1 MSRVF
6 KIDKTRDNVTT
17 EPRSSTGFKMIRP
30 VIIEFNTMKQT
41 SNTRKSFGR
50 VWFRYFQLY
59 SMTSKLTPACVN
71 IRWMRVN
78 MDTYAREHYHLVNQ
92 FTANM
97 VKDNEPDV
105 PQPGDLEWLTSHP
118 AVAGTGKAP
127 RTQLHMGQ
135 KKRKPQKYRPGTV
148 VLREIRRYQKSSEL
162 LIRRM
167 PFQRLVREIAQAH
180 NPYVHFQS
188 GAILALQE
196 SAEAYLVGLLEDSN
210 LCAIH
215 ANRVTIMPKDMQLA

>member
-1 MSRVF
+1 
-6 KIDKTRDNVTT
+6 
-17 EPRSSTGFKMIRP
+17 
-30 VIIEFNTMKQT
+30 
-41 SNTRKSFGR
+41 
-50 VWFRYFQLY
+50 
-59 SMTSKLTPACVN
+59 
-71 IRWMRVN
+71 

-92 FTANM
+92 FMANM

-105 PQPGDLEWLTSHP
+105 PDPGDLEWLTSHP

-127 RTQLHMGQ
+127 RTQMRAGQ
-135 KKRKPQKYRPGTV
+135 KKRKARRYRPGTV
-148 VLREIRRYQKSSEL
+148 ALREIRRYQKSSEL

-167 PFQRLVREIAQAH
+167 PFQRLVREIAQVD

-188 GAILALQE
+188 GVILALQE

-215 ANRVTIMPKDMQLA
+215 AKRVTIMPKDMQLAQRIRGERA